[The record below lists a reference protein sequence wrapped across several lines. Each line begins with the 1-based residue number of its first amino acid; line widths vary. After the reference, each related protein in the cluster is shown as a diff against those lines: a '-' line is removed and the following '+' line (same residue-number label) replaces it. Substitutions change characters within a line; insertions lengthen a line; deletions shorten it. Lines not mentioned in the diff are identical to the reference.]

1 MGILNEAELAELERL
16 CPGGITLDTDLS
28 AISQWRIGGKAD
40 LIIRPSST
48 EEVANI
54 LKWLNNREIKPL
66 VIGLTSNLLFSD
78 EGVRVPI
85 IQIGS
90 RMAEVRIQ
98 GEEVYAQAGVWVP
111 GLARRL
117 MQAGLTGGEHIC
129 GIPGTFGG
137 LICMNGGS
145 QRKGIGE
152 NIVSV
157 ESVSRAGTI
166 VVRGLQECDFGYR
179 QSIYQRENDVIT
191 SSVMI
196 FSSRESNEIRKEMLS
211 ILSQRR
217 KKFPRKTPNC
227 GSVFKSNPALYQTIG
242 APGFVIE
249 KLGFKG
255 MIVGGAQVSPLHAN
269 FIVNNGG
276 ATAKDV
282 TEIIQKINESVYR
295 ATGFTLE
302 PEALYVS
309 PDGLMHAAGK

>member
-1 MGILNEAELAELERL
+1 MGILNETEIVELKSI

-28 AISQWRIGGKAD
+28 VISQWRIGGRAD

-54 LKWLNNREIKPL
+54 LKWLNNRGIKPL

-117 MQAGLTGGEHIC
+117 MQASLTGGEHIC

-152 NIVSV
+152 NIVTV
-157 ESVSRAGTI
+157 ESVSRAGNII
-166 VVRGLQECDFGYR
+166 VRKLEECDFGYR
-179 QSIYQRENDVIT
+179 QSIYQREVDVIT
-191 SSVMI
+191 SSTMI
-196 FSSRESNEIRKEMLS
+196 FSSKNIGEIRKDMIS

-227 GSVFKSNPALYQTIG
+227 GSVFKSNPALYQSIG

-255 MIVGGAQVSPLHAN
+255 MVVGGAQVSPLHAN

-282 TEIIQKINESVYR
+282 MEIILKINESVFN

-309 PDGLMHAAGK
+309 PDGLIRPAGR